1 MTEQLILENISKR
14 IQDKK
19 VTGSSQH
26 WFTKGKSCLTNLMA
40 FYSDMTIYKGRAV
53 DDIYLDFSKG
63 FDIVSYNIFLDTLTK
78 CGLVQ
83 WVVRQKEYWLNPSA
97 AENPAEGKSVV
108 VYARGQYWGQYYLI
122 S

>member
-1 MTEQLILENISKR
+1 MLNQPDGLV
-14 IQDKK
+14 QWHD
-19 VTGSSQH
+19 
-26 WFTKGKSCLTNLMA
+26 
-40 FYSDMTIYKGRAV
+40 YKGRAA
-53 DDIYLDFSKG
+53 DDIYFDFSKA
-63 FDIVSYNIFLDTLTK
+63 FDIVFYNIFLDTLAK

-97 AENPAEGKSVV
+97 AEKTAEGKSVV